1 MNDLIVIIDN
11 WKFKPNGAIVS
22 GLLSKNIIEF
32 IEQTPSIKT
41 AVLASYSCS
50 NELFSDTVWYN
61 NRKLHHSEYDT
72 YVQQDYASNLK
83 ENKQTWE
90 VMLNYTNSSLF
101 QIAMRDIDELVRY
114 VNNTGVAN
122 IYVSGAAW
130 EICVKD
136 RPLGYVNIQR
146 HFSNI
151 NILVDTTCV
160 VDANSNHPNMNEYN
174 DWKQLSNTLY
184 QYIPAVINNG

>member
-1 MNDLIVIIDN
+1 MHDLIVIIDN
-11 WKFKPNGAIVS
+11 WKFKPNGIIVS

-61 NRKLHHSEYDT
+61 NRKLHHSDYDA
-72 YVQQDYASNLK
+72 YIQQDYESNLK

-114 VNNTGVAN
+114 VNNTDVAN

-136 RPLGYVNIQR
+136 RPLGYLNVYNKFCKGTDR
-146 HFSNI
+146 RLLTSLDCVANTDGSRPEPDSDWVKL
-151 NILVDTTCV
+151 NDLV
-160 VDANSNHPNMNEYN
+160 
-174 DWKQLSNTLY
+174 Y
-184 QYIPAVINNG
+184 QYCPN